1 MSSKASKF
9 DSIWV
14 NGQLPDPKT
23 VTIENM
29 VEELWITYA
38 EEVGSFLPDLE
49 KAAMQLESREN
60 VEENLSEVRRI
71 LHSIKG
77 DSGMTGVLDVHDLC
91 HELESALD
99 YLWEKGFLAD
109 VLLKCKDWIEAVIK
123 HLSNVDIVAE
133 KNREASE
140 SRSKPR
146 LKALVVDDDIVCRER
161 LKMLLQ
167 EFFDCTFACNGKEGL
182 FMYEKSLKEQ
192 SPFALVTLDINM
204 PGMNGHETLEAIRGL
219 EEKQSIMGLDGVKVI
234 MTTSESASKHVFA
247 AFREGCEAYVVKK
260 SMGDKLLDEIA
271 KLGLLKIVKVQKDYV
286 LE

>member
-1 MSSKASKF
+1 MSKTDSKF

-23 VTIENM
+23 ATVENM

-38 EEVGSFLPDLE
+38 DEVGSFLPYLE
-49 KAAMQLESREN
+49 KAAMQLESKEN
-60 VEENLSEVRRI
+60 IEENLSEVRRI

-77 DSGMTGVLDVHDLC
+77 DSGMCGVLDVHDLC

-99 YLWEKGFLAD
+99 NLWEKGFLAD
-109 VLLKCKDWIEAVIK
+109 VLLKSKDWIEAVIK
-123 HLSNVDIVAE
+123 HLSNVDIAAE
-133 KNREASE
+133 KNREAAQA
-140 SRSKPR
+140 RNKPK

-167 EFFDCTFACNGKEGL
+167 DFFDCTFACNGKEGL
-182 FMYEKSLKEQ
+182 LMYEQSLKDQ
-192 SPFALVTLDINM
+192 NPYGLVTLDINM
-204 PGMNGHETLEAIRGL
+204 PEMNGHKTLEAIRQL
-219 EEKQSIMGLDGVKVI
+219 EEKHGIRGLDGVRVI
-234 MTTSESASKHVFA
+234 MTTSESASEHVFA
-247 AFREGCEAYVVKK
+247 AFREGCEVYVVKK
-260 SMGDKLLDEIA
+260 SMGDKLLDEIT